1 MAARSKGKRPD
12 ALKRD
17 KNEPL
22 EVLEVQYDVPKDMT
36 VAETEDWVSGDKVR
50 ARAALDAENK
60 RKDGPRSS
68 LVTSLERLANDE
80 TGAGI
85 GSGEA

>member
-22 EVLEVQYDVPKDMT
+22 EVLEVQYDVPENMT

-50 ARAALDAENK
+50 AQAALDEERK
-60 RKDGPRSS
+60 RKEPRSS